1 VLSKTRTSS
10 YGHANHL
17 PHNWRS
23 CSGQACAKQGWL
35 RQTGRCGGC
44 GCAPSED
51 VFREPETF
59 GCLLVSTPNRALSST
74 GVLLLP
80 KMEVFINFRTTFA
93 RFLRNSSGSGL
104 PKRKQLTVGIPTLFV
119 TADRVVSSGRSDR
132 GSRAYG
138 PGRFYSD
145 LAETSPENRIA
156 IGVDRYVRELRRLW
170 WAKAAHEL
178 TWRAFC
184 SQGQI
189 ASCIAQRASPRALA
203 RQVRYRCHSRSTF
216 LRATRR
222 TLTSTRS
229 SGAQPWPPLAAPRLH
244 SRFNTTPRT
253 WTGISS
259 CRPR

>member
-1 VLSKTRTSS
+1 MRACLAKHARVPMATRITFLTT
-10 YGHANHL
+10 GAPALARPVPN
-17 PHNWRS
+17 RV
-23 CSGQACAKQGWL
+23 GCAKQG
-35 RQTGRCGGC
+35 GV
-44 GCAPSED
+44 ED
-51 VFREPETF
+51 VDVPPARMCSANLKPSVAFLSRLRIAPYPVREYF
-59 GCLLVSTPNRALSST
+59 FSQKWRSSST
-74 GVLLLP
+74 SEQRLHV
-80 KMEVFINFRTTFA
+80 
-93 RFLRNSSGSGL
+93 SSGSGL

-244 SRFNTTPRT
+244 SRFNTTPGT